1 MSWKMFGQMAILI
14 VTAALVLTAAKVM
27 KLGMCGMSKD
37 KRTVAMQECVKN
49 FNTSTQAQQ

>member
-1 MSWKMFGQMAILI
+1 MSWKMFGQIIALI
-14 VTAALVLTAAKVM
+14 VVAAFVLTAVKVM
-27 KLGMCGMSKD
+27 KLRMCGMSKD

>member
-1 MSWKMFGQMAILI
+1 MSWKMFGQIIVLI
-14 VTAALVLTAAKVM
+14 VVAIVVLTAAKIM

-37 KRTVAMQECVKN
+37 RRTVAMQECVKN